1 MIVVESSSLSR
12 NLNNFTAVV
21 FFFFIKLFLILF
33 GSVLQTLST
42 GKAQAERQHAC
53 LELLAA
59 GQNVSWFLFEMMLLM
74 VSCTIA
80 SRML

>member
-21 FFFFIKLFLILF
+21 FFFIKLFLILF